1 MQRIQFRTGEDRHVR
16 LMVHAANNEPF
27 TIRGAN
33 WELSYAGRLEASG
46 ECEIDGHVI
55 DAKIAPEILTNYQ
68 LVITY
73 QVADETLV
81 EKIEVVV
88 T

>member
-16 LMVHAANNEPF
+16 LLVHSTNGEPF
-27 TIRGAN
+27 TIHGAS
-33 WELSYAGRLEASG
+33 WELSYVGKLEASG

-55 DAKIAPEILTNYQ
+55 DAKIAPETRATYQ
-68 LVITY
+68 LAIIY
-73 QVADETLV
+73 RVADETLV